1 MLARDDAR
9 ECLVTRDGAT
19 LGALA
24 EGAGLAVLDDRAGL
38 VVRAIRDDLDVQIT
52 PAAAQALAALDS
64 GRVAGCLLGCTVLAR
79 LERSDEASQTFEE
92 MAFLPPPGRGAV
104 WLLVRDDDGDVEE
117 RLRDLDDP
125 HAHAALI
132 AELAFAEGTADG
144 FATGAFGTV
153 DGELLAL
160 RAMLGRPQ
168 DGRLWF
174 GDAAGPLGDAGE
186 LGRGLAQ
193 RMRDEV
199 ES

>member
-9 ECLVTRDGAT
+9 ECLVTRDGST

-38 VVRAIRDDLDVQIT
+38 VVRAIRDDLDIQIT
-52 PAAAQALAALDS
+52 SAAQALAALDS
-64 GRVAGCLLGCTVLAR
+64 ERVAGCLLGCGVLAR
-79 LERSDEASQTFEE
+79 LERGDEASQTFDE
-92 MAFLPPPGRGAV
+92 MAFLPPSGRGAV
-104 WLLVRDDDGDVEE
+104 SLLVRDDAGDVDE
-117 RLRDLDDP
+117 RLGVLDDP
-125 HAHAALI
+125 DAHAALI
-132 AELAFAEGTADG
+132 AELAFADATADG
-144 FATGAFGTV
+144 FATGAFASV

-160 RAMLGRPQ
+160 RAMLGQPQ

-199 ES
+199 ET